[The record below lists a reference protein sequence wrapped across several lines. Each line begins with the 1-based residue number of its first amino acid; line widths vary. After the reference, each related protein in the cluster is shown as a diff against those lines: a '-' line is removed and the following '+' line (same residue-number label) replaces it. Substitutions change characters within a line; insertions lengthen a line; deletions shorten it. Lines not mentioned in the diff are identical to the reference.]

1 MHAHKKQVSPI
12 PLLILLM
19 LLATTGCQEFH
30 SPTTSNVE
38 FPGINLSGQCRPGT
52 ARVECEDAS
61 TTDPRGQIATVT
73 FRLINARTGNTV
85 ETQSLSGGCATAPSV
100 PCEVVFRGLAIGR
113 YEVVHTLETT
123 SGEIATTTYGDLE
136 VG

>member
-1 MHAHKKQVSPI
+1 MHPFKNLLPLF
-12 PLLILLM
+12 PLLSLT
-19 LLATTGCQEFH
+19 LLAAVGCQEFH
-30 SPTTSNVE
+30 SPTSSNVE
-38 FPGINLSGQCRPGT
+38 FPSIQLSGQCRPGT